1 MRNLRNKL
9 LLAFIV
15 ITIISVCG
23 FAIAAIS
30 YNWVISGTV
39 GKIDGNREN
48 VYRVYEIKDLIY
60 REQKILTDSIMNS
73 EASGKEEFSLLNA
86 LIEEKI
92 ADLKARLI
100 SGDSRNA
107 EQERVDIS
115 QLDRLEE
122 LNAKYAEVFY
132 GVLATVDQINESS
145 LESHIKE
152 ASEGLKAALD
162 IQQRMGTS
170 IHARLDGYVQALR
183 GELAV
188 LISQMDAGL
197 PEGEALIAGTI
208 ELSQLTE
215 SLAKIDT
222 SNRDGADAASE
233 PPEMTVWLQ
242 ELRESVAALQEKSLE
257 AGKNVSSIKAL
268 AEAIKVDAL
277 ERDISAAEAINHLA
291 FYSQKKISAVLE
303 AAAGLDESLGD
314 YEEAVKAAE
323 TWIDVL
329 SGVIGIEEKELLG
342 EMAQR
347 AKTAD
352 DAANSLRQELEYLKG
367 INLEEQYSDANSVLN
382 AQWESCSNLE
392 ASFKNYLTDDI
403 QTTKQ
408 VEDYIFKALIVVA
421 LAALLFGMMIAL
433 LLSRNIASPIK
444 RMTDLL
450 SQAEKGDLTVRA
462 PVNRKDEIGQL
473 GEKVNRVLDGQQRVV
488 GEVASTRKELGTLR
502 QRLSELFGHSRDN
515 VGNISSN
522 MKHVVENIRSGFS
535 GEMDKNKTGRDKSV
549 KASELSE
556 AAQRA
561 VDDGMHA
568 IEVAVTGEKSVEEA
582 EEMIRRVHDTVKQIA
597 ESIHQLNESS
607 GRIGDITDTITE
619 IASKTN
625 LLALNAAIEAARSG
639 EHGKGFAV
647 LADEIRKLADGSNK
661 AAGEIKHL
669 IVFIRERIQFA
680 VDNINSGVSGV
691 ENGVERIGRV
701 KAGID
706 EIIQST
712 KYVVESVKST
722 VQAAG
727 EQAGNSD
734 ELHWLAGSVDKVVS
748 ETVATGERVD
758 RSIEEQRR
766 IVAEMEQLSEQLD
779 EASARL
785 EGILG
790 QFKA

>member
-60 REQKILTDSIMNS
+60 QEKKILTDSIMNS

-92 ADLKARLI
+92 ADLKVRLI

-115 QLDRLEE
+115 QLDRLGE

-132 GVLATVDQINESS
+132 GVLATIDQINESS